1 MDRVETSGSL
11 GLVKVDV
18 SLNTPTRIKPGKYFN
33 VFFPGNRQHG
43 YPAVVYWPSSS
54 ESASRPVDNIS
65 FLMSSRARW
74 PIEQLQEK
82 KKLILDGP
90 YGQDLNLQL
99 YENVF
104 LAAQGI
110 GIAGVLP
117 WALEL
122 AKRKHHDN
130 KIRDRI
136 QFLAE
141 AQEKLLKEEKTAVG
155 DRLEDIR
162 GKRAEFRLE
171 RENLRSKRLFLDAT
185 RKLVLFWTLED
196 NLQMDMVKR
205 ELEMLQKLD
214 PKEVSPSFLRVWI
227 AHTN

>member
-1 MDRVETSGSL
+1 MRGLLGKLFSMSHRLSSVATAILLLWHVWTVGSVKSRALVGFSCLIWLASTFSRLHGLLFHRLTGTMDRVETSGSL

-104 LAAQGI
+104 LAA
-110 GIAGVLP
+110 
-117 WALEL
+117 
-122 AKRKHHDN
+122 
-130 KIRDRI
+130 
-136 QFLAE
+136 
-141 AQEKLLKEEKTAVG
+141 
-155 DRLEDIR
+155 
-162 GKRAEFRLE
+162 
-171 RENLRSKRLFLDAT
+171 
-185 RKLVLFWTLED
+185 
-196 NLQMDMVKR
+196 
-205 ELEMLQKLD
+205 
-214 PKEVSPSFLRVWI
+214 
-227 AHTN
+227 